1 MEAKKR
7 SDKAKSLFGKSKS
20 SEPKTVKTRAVKPKV
35 VKEPIVE
42 QEISEPIIEKVEEP
56 IIETVKETNIMSET
70 VNEIEDFEV
79 PSSYSPIA
87 EPVIE
92 RSYNEA
98 TVLNEIGDI
107 PEPEFN
113 GAITFEDFAEDAVEE
128 EVAPKEPSA
137 FEKISNPAMTELDNK
152 ESKLAAAQL
161 VDTVLDGYEMLHQL
175 GAKVAKVSE
184 DKVTKMIMS
193 GEIDNDIRIPVSETD
208 ELNAL
213 EYVAMHNQQAEELF
227 EYDKSFNDKVRPTMI
242 RVFQK
247 KGWGISDEQFL
258 LITFGKDLATKGVMA
273 FSFKKTA
280 NMMLQ
285 NFALMTN
292 QNKQNVMQQ
301 APIPTYTPDS
311 IEVKPKEEKV
321 EMKVETAKMSIEDI
335 EAQMMED

>member
-1 MEAKKR
+1 MESKR
-7 SDKAKSLFGKSKS
+7 SDKAKSLFGRKKVA
-20 SEPKTVKTRAVKPKV
+20 EPKVVKTRVVKPKV
-35 VKEPIVE
+35 VAEPIIEKEIVEPIV
-42 QEISEPIIEKVEEP
+42 EKVEEP
-56 IIETVKETNIMSET
+56 IIIKEENVMSNP

-79 PSSYSPIA
+79 PNSYSPIA

-98 TVLNEIGDI
+98 TILSEIGDI
-107 PEPEFN
+107 PEPDYAS
-113 GAITFEDFAEDAVEE
+113 GGMTFEDFADDVVEE

-137 FEKISNPAMTELDNK
+137 FEKISNPAMTDLDNK
-152 ESKLAAAQL
+152 ESKFAAAQL
-161 VDTVLDGYEMLHQL
+161 VDTILDGYEMLHQL
-175 GAKVAKVSE
+175 GSKAAKVNE

-208 ELNAL
+208 DLNAL
-213 EYVAMHNQQAEELF
+213 EYVSMHNQQAEELF

-247 KGWGISDEQFL
+247 KGWGVSDEQFL
-258 LITFGKDLATKGVMA
+258 MIAFGKDIATKGVMA

-280 NMMLQ
+280 NAMIE

-292 QNKQNVMQQ
+292 QNKQNIMQE
-301 APIPTYTPDS
+301 APRQVYTPDS
-311 IEVKPKEEKV
+311 IEVKPKEESTV

>member
-1 MEAKKR
+1 MESKR
-7 SDKAKSLFGKSKS
+7 SDKAKSLFGRKKTV
-20 SEPKTVKTRAVKPKV
+20 EPKVVKPRTVKPKV
-35 VKEPIVE
+35 VKEPIIE
-42 QEISEPIIEKVEEP
+42 KEIVEPIVEKVEEP
-56 IIETVKETNIMSET
+56 IIIKEENVMSNP

-98 TVLNEIGDI
+98 TILSEIGDI
-107 PEPEFN
+107 PEPDYAS
-113 GAITFEDFAEDAVEE
+113 GGMTFEDFADDVVEE

-137 FEKISNPAMTELDNK
+137 FEKISNPAMTDLDNK
-152 ESKLAAAQL
+152 ESKFAAAQL
-161 VDTVLDGYEMLHQL
+161 VDTILDGYEMLHQL
-175 GAKVAKVSE
+175 GSKAAKVSE

-208 ELNAL
+208 DLNAL
-213 EYVAMHNQQAEELF
+213 EYVSMHNQQAEELF

-247 KGWGISDEQFL
+247 KGWGVSDEQFL
-258 LITFGKDLATKGVMA
+258 MIAFGKDIATKGVMA

-280 NMMLQ
+280 NAMIE

-292 QNKQNVMQQ
+292 QNKQNIMQE
-301 APIPTYTPDS
+301 APRQVYTPDS
-311 IEVKPKEEKV
+311 IEVKPKEETTV

>member
-1 MEAKKR
+1 METKR
-7 SDKAKSLFGKSKS
+7 SDKAKSLFGRKKTT
-20 SEPKTVKTRAVKPKV
+20 EPKTIKPKI
-35 VKEPIVE
+35 VKEKVIKEKVV
-42 QEISEPIIEKVEEP
+42 EPIIEPIEEP
-56 IIETVKETNIMSET
+56 IKETVMSET
-70 VNEIEDFEV
+70 VNTIEDFEV

-98 TVLNEIGDI
+98 TVVSEIGDI
-107 PEPEFN
+107 PEPDYSQE
-113 GAITFEDFAEDAVEE
+113 ITFEDFSEETVEE
-128 EVAPKEPSA
+128 EVVKEPSA
-137 FEKISNPAMTELDNK
+137 FEKVSNPAMTELDNK

-208 ELNAL
+208 DLNAL

-247 KGWGISDEQFL
+247 KGWVISDEQFL

-285 NFALMTN
+285 NFALMTS
-292 QNKQNVMQQ
+292 QNRQNVMQQ
-301 APIPTYTPDS
+301 PPVQTYTPDS
-311 IEVKPKEEKV
+311 IEVKPKEEKA
-321 EMKVETAKMSIEDI
+321 EIKVETAKMSIEDI
-335 EAQMMED
+335 EAQMLED